1 MQYATLQSQY
11 LELAYAYESYRKNV
25 SFMTLKPR
33 NHWKMKCQ
41 AWTEI
46 NVFIASGGTFSV
58 PEDRVVRTKL
68 NIYVFICDI
77 SIRQRW

>member
-46 NVFIASGGTFSV
+46 NVFIASGGKFKQATRFGYSFYEFV
-58 PEDRVVRTKL
+58 METPLLITDK
-68 NIYVFICDI
+68 I
-77 SIRQRW
+77 